1 MKSVIRL
8 KERQG
13 FYCEICEA
21 YIMNPMMIL
30 ADCVERSSLLWMR
43 RIRGRGRPPGCGT
56 HHQGVA
62 GQGNISDLN
71 QITCIKHIL
80 GIPFQGGTADEFN
93 LAFP

>member
-1 MKSVIRL
+1 MIRL

-21 YIMNPMMIL
+21 ICESNDVL
-30 ADCVERSSLLWMR
+30 ANCVERASLLWMR
-43 RIRGRGRPPGCGT
+43 RSRGRGRPPGYGRR
-56 HHQGVA
+56 HQGVA
-62 GQGNISDLN
+62 GQGNISGLN